1 MPNAKGIPGA
11 YCIVLNESDTES
23 APSKQLSKDPD
34 EPLLSTH
41 PTLVSPHY
49 TYPLPTKTPSVPL
62 QHSARGP
69 NHPLAHPRIVKF
81 AVPTMTAID
90 GPALGCK
97 VEVTLACEIRIA
109 HDIDRTALLGCRLGI
124 VPGTGN
130 TQRLKRLIRTL

>member
-1 MPNAKGIPGA
+1 MQNAKGIPGA
-11 YCIVLNESDTES
+11 YCIVLNEPDTECALS
-23 APSKQLSKDPD
+23 HQLSKDSD

-49 TYPLPTKTPSVPL
+49 TY
-62 QHSARGP
+62 
-69 NHPLAHPRIVKF
+69 PRIVKF

-97 VEVTLACEIRIA
+97 VEVTLAYEIRIA

-130 TQRLKRLIRTL
+130 TQRLKRLIRTF